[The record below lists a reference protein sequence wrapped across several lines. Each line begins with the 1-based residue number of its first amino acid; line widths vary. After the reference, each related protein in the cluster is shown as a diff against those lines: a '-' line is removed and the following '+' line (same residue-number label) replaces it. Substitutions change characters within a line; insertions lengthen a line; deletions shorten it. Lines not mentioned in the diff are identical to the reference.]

1 MMQVLSYKSNKANPC
16 INFYKIN
23 YFYSISKKKLP
34 HNIFATLANGNSDK
48 KR

>member
-1 MMQVLSYKSNKANPC
+1 MQVLSYKSNKANPC

-34 HNIFATLANGNSDK
+34 HNNICDSRKWKF
-48 KR
+48 R